1 MRTYLHI
8 SLAVKLPFPHSSCTG
23 YVDRFGCWIECD
35 GSAVR
40 ARRRCKMPLSAESLN
55 VIHIVWLLGEKEQ
68 HQKLGQPVTIGSL
81 LVTRLFKGDL
91 IMWRG

>member
-1 MRTYLHI
+1 
-8 SLAVKLPFPHSSCTG
+8 
-23 YVDRFGCWIECD
+23 
-35 GSAVR
+35 
-40 ARRRCKMPLSAESLN
+40 MPLSAESLN